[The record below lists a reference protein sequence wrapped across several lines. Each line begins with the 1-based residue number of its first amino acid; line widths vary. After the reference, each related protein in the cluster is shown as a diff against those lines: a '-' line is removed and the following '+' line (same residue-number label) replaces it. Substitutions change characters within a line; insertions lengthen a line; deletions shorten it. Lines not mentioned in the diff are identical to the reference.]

1 MPTYTTA
8 EQRALVLRRLRAEDT
23 KRYSST
29 GGTADYGWIDDAIVR
44 AEEEFVRLTKS
55 LRTYAIIQLKAN
67 QRVYRLPSDMIDIM
81 AAYYYD
87 SGLDNDYKELI
98 FTSIEKMNDE
108 EADWRKDT
116 STTPT
121 HFYIDRKR
129 GDIDTFG
136 VYPIPTKNGS
146 AISFSNAN
154 ASELT
159 WLCPL
164 YEVRWDFGRVLRHSS
179 ADTFVV
185 SSSETCLVDAEVS
198 DGNILIEYYRLPYQ
212 RGEVPKESQKAV
224 SMFAAAELLS
234 DNPEDSAE
242 YKRSQALYQQFNGE
256 VAAYINRRKRPM
268 SGTELRTVPAVWSW
282 QKAMPYYKEIA

>member
-1 MPTYTTA
+1 MPTYTTT
-8 EQRALVLRRLRAEDT
+8 EQRALVLRRLRAGDT
-23 KRYSST
+23 ARYSST

-44 AEEEFVRLTKS
+44 AEEEFIRLTKR
-55 LRTYAIIQLKAN
+55 LRTYAVIQLKAN

-81 AAYYYD
+81 AAYYYS
-87 SGLDNDYKELI
+87 SGLDNGYKELV

-108 EADWRKDT
+108 EAGWRKDT
-116 STTPT
+116 ATTPT

-136 VYPIPTKNGS
+136 VYPIPTVDGS

-164 YEVRWDFGRVLRHSS
+164 YEVRWDFGRILRHSS
-179 ADTFVV
+179 ADTFIV
-185 SSSETCLVDAEVS
+185 STSETALVDAEVS

-242 YKRSQALYQQFNGE
+242 YKRSQALYQQFQGE

-268 SGTELRTVPAVWSW
+268 SGTELRTVPAVRGW
-282 QKAMPYYKEIA
+282 QKNMTYYKELA